1 MAEMN
6 VVLGTGPLGVAVVSQ
21 LADRGK
27 PVRAVNRAGRADV
40 PSGADVM
47 AADLADPEQAQ
58 LACADAR
65 VVYHCASP
73 PYHRWAELH
82 PPLME
87 AAIAGAAKAGAKLVF
102 GDNLY
107 AYGPVDG
114 PLTEDLPYCATGPNG
129 RTRTAIAEALMTA
142 HRNGRIR
149 AAIGRGSDFFGR
161 HVHLSSVGDRVFARA
176 VAGKP
181 AQVLGNPDVPHSVT
195 YIEDFARALITL
207 GERDDALGEVW
218 HVPCAP
224 PVTMRQFVEI
234 VFKEAERPARLRA
247 APEWGIA
254 LAALFNP
261 TVRAVRE
268 QLYQHRRPWVV
279 GSGKFE
285 RDFGWTATPLAD
297 AIHATV
303 AWFTEQAK
311 RGRPQA

>member
-1 MAEMN
+1 MIDVH
-6 VVLGTGPLGVAVVSQ
+6 VVLGTGPLGMAIASQ

-27 PVRAVNRAGRADV
+27 PVRVVNREGRADF
-40 PSGADVM
+40 PSGVNAM

-58 LACADAR
+58 LACADAQ

-87 AAIAGAAKAGAKLVF
+87 AAIAAAAKAGAKLVF
-102 GDNLY
+102 GDNMY

-114 PLTEDLPYCATGPNG
+114 PLTENLPYRATGPNG
-129 RTRTAIAEALMTA
+129 RARTAIAEALMSA
-142 HRNGRIR
+142 HRSGRIR

-161 HVHLSSVGDRVFARA
+161 GVHLSAVGERVFARA

-224 PVTMRQFVEI
+224 PVSMRRFVEI
-234 VFKEAERPARLRA
+234 VFQEAQRPARLRA

-254 LAALFNP
+254 FAALFNP
-261 TVRAVRE
+261 TMRAVRE
-268 QLYQHRRPWVV
+268 QLYQHQRPWVV
-279 GSGKFE
+279 DSGKFE
-285 RDFGWTATPLAD
+285 RAFGGTATPLAD
-297 AIHATV
+297 AIQATV
-303 AWFTEQAK
+303 TWFTERTE